1 MSPVSKAKAKAKA
14 KTKSASGAAGKRRAT
29 GKSATA
35 PGNRP
40 GVRKAPVA
48 AARADEA
55 AVRAPRTLEELMR
68 QALVM
73 ESEAAQRYAELAD
86 AMDTHNNREVAELF
100 RKMADIE
107 GKHAAQ
113 ILSMMGWAEPP
124 PPSNKPGWEGFEGP
138 ETVSSDEVHYL
149 MQPYHALQLA
159 LINEQRAE
167 RFFAQLVRVAR
178 VQSVRKAA
186 RELQAEEHEHVAL
199 VRAWMKRVPRPDR
212 DRADDPEPARY
223 TD

>member
-1 MSPVSKAKAKAKA
+1 MSPVSKAKAKTKT

-35 PGNRP
+35 AATAAP
-40 GVRKAPVA
+40 RKAPLA
-48 AARADEA
+48 AARADEP

-100 RKMADIE
+100 RKMAEIE

-167 RFFAQLVRVAR
+167 RFFAQLSRAAR

-212 DRADDPEPARY
+212 DWADDPDPARY

>member
-1 MSPVSKAKAKAKA
+1 MSPVSKAKA
-14 KTKSASGAAGKRRAT
+14 KTKSASGAARKRRAASKT
-29 GKSATA
+29 ETA
-35 PGNRP
+35 PGDGRGARLAP
-40 GVRKAPVA
+40 RKAPVA
-48 AARADEA
+48 AVRVDEPS
-55 AVRAPRTLEELMR
+55 VKAPRTLEELMR

-73 ESEAAQRYAELAD
+73 ENEAAQRYAELAD

-100 RKMADIE
+100 RKMAEIE

-167 RFFAQLVRVAR
+167 RFFAQLSRVAR

-186 RELQAEEHEHVAL
+186 RELQAEEHAHVAL

-212 DRADDPEPARY
+212 YWADDPDPARY